1 MVAFL
6 AFSWLLLWNRSWESK
21 IDMFETLIL
30 SANENNESLSF
41 NTICGSGDNGAYIH
55 YSATND
61 TDNPVNKTNMLLLDS
76 GGQYL

>member
-6 AFSWLLLWNRSWESK
+6 AFSWLPLRNCSKGLK
-21 IDMFETLIL
+21 IDVFKTFIL
-30 SANENNESLSF
+30 SANENNEGLSF

-61 TDNPVNKTNMLLLDS
+61 TNNPVNKTNMLLLDS